1 MAELTA
7 SGDGPA
13 CAASAADV
21 DARKRA
27 RSAGRGPRTIGSTGV
42 VRRMLP
48 NDSPSNAPILAR
60 FMLARGSSLACAFLW
75 AAMAACGGRSGG
87 SVVLITLDTLRIDA
101 VGAYGCSPSVTANLD
116 ALAADGVVF
125 DQAYTVAPLTVPAHA
140 SMLTGL
146 VPLRHGVRDNGVA
159 ALPQSA
165 VTLAERA
172 KEAGFQTAAFLG
184 SVVLDQGFGL
194 EQGFERY
201 EAPARPFFNGPAM
214 GYAERPAA
222 EVATLVTNWLHA
234 REPERPFFLWAHLW
248 DAHAP
253 YAPSPENKRK
263 AGGNDYLGEVLADDL
278 AVGRIVAALRAEKLF
293 DSTLVIV
300 VADHGEAFAEHGE
313 LSHGPFVWNTTLRVP
328 LILHLPGGARAGKHV
343 AAIASVAD
351 VFPTALVAMG
361 LEPGAEELDG
371 LDLLEGVPDARG
383 AYFESYYGYLN
394 FGWHPL
400 AGWVDAQGKS
410 IHAARV
416 RLFDPAHDAKEEHDL
431 AAERSAA
438 IAAHRAALLELA
450 HRPSLARDAEGF
462 DPELKRALQAVGYAA
477 FSEAS
482 TEVPPPL
489 AVLSLPDPFER
500 AGELESFQHAQG
512 LLANGKLA
520 ESESALRAIVDAN
533 PDHHAAWDRLAL
545 CLMRMDRH
553 REALGA
559 LERVLSASPGNADT
573 WSHLGA
579 CRLVTGEPEKA
590 LAAFKHALELDPNHV
605 QSLGGLVH
613 LMESAGLGKE
623 AGPVKERF
631 DAVRSRP

>member
-1 MAELTA
+1 M
-7 SGDGPA
+7 P
-13 CAASAADV
+13 
-21 DARKRA
+21 
-27 RSAGRGPRTIGSTGV
+27 
-42 VRRMLP
+42 
-48 NDSPSNAPILAR
+48 
-60 FMLARGSSLACAFLW
+60 ARGCSLACVLFL
-75 AAMAACGGRSGG
+75 AVSGACAGEGSG
-87 SVVLITLDTLRIDA
+87 SVLLITLDTLRVDA
-101 VGAYGCSPSVTANLD
+101 VGAYGCSPSVTSSLD

-125 DQAYTVAPLTVPAHA
+125 DQAYTVAPLTLPAHA

-146 VPLRHGVRDNGVA
+146 APPRHGVRDNGVA

-172 KEAGFQTAAFLG
+172 RSAGFQTVAFLG

-222 EVATLVTNWLHA
+222 EVATLVTNWLHGGDGG
-234 REPERPFFLWAHLW
+234 RNPRRPFLLWAHLW

-253 YAPSPENKRK
+253 YAPAPEHKKK

-293 DSTLVIV
+293 DSTLIIV

-313 LSHGPFVWNTTLRVP
+313 FSHGPFVWNTTLRVP
-328 LILHLPGGARAGKHV
+328 LILRLPGGARAGERI
-343 AAIASVAD
+343 AAAASVAD
-351 VFPTALVAMG
+351 VFPTALAAMG
-361 LEPGAEELDG
+361 LEPGGEQPDG
-371 LDLLEGVPDARG
+371 LDLLASMPDARG

-400 AGWVDAQGKS
+400 AGWIDGQGKS
-410 IHAARV
+410 IHAARTRFFEPV
-416 RLFDPAHDAKEEHDL
+416 RDPKEEHEL
-431 AAERSAA
+431 SAERAA
-438 IAAHRAALLELA
+438 VIATHRAALLELA
-450 HRPSLARDAEGF
+450 LRPALARDAEGL
-462 DPELKRALQAVGYAA
+462 DPGLKSALQAVGYAA
-477 FSEAS
+477 FSEAG

-489 AVLSLPDPFER
+489 AVLTLPDPFER
-500 AGELESFQHAQG
+500 AGELEDFQRAQG
-512 LLANGKLA
+512 LLANGKLVEA
-520 ESESALRAIVDAN
+520 ESALRALVDAN

-553 REALGA
+553 REALGP

-590 LAAFKHALELDPNHV
+590 LAAFKRALELDPNHV

-613 LMESAGLGKE
+613 LMESAGMGQE
-623 AGPVKERF
+623 AAPIKQRF
-631 DAVRSRP
+631 EAVRSRP

>member
-1 MAELTA
+1 LFL
-7 SGDGPA
+7 SL
-13 CAASAADV
+13 SAAL
-21 DARKRA
+21 
-27 RSAGRGPRTIGSTGV
+27 AG
-42 VRRMLP
+42 
-48 NDSPSNAPILAR
+48 
-60 FMLARGSSLACAFLW
+60 
-75 AAMAACGGRSGG
+75 CGGGSAD

-101 VGAYGCSPSVTANLD
+101 LGAYGCSPSVTPNLD

-125 DQAYTVAPLTVPAHA
+125 DQAYTVAPLTLPAHA
-140 SMLTGL
+140 SMFTGL
-146 VPLRHGVRDNGVA
+146 VPPRHGVRDNGVA

-172 KEAGFQTAAFLG
+172 KEAGLQTAAFLG

-201 EAPARPFFNGPAM
+201 EAPARPFFNGPSM
-214 GYAERPAA
+214 GYAERPAI
-222 EVATLVTNWLHA
+222 EVATMVTTWLHGG
-234 REPERPFFLWAHLW
+234 PEGRDPRRPFFLWVHLW

-253 YAPSPENKRK
+253 YAPAPEDKQR
-263 AGGNDYLGEVLADDL
+263 AGNNDYLGEVLADDT
-278 AVGRIVAALRAEKLF
+278 AVGHILAALRAEKLF
-293 DSTLVIV
+293 DSALVIA

-313 LSHGPFVWNTTLRVP
+313 FSHGPFVWNTTLRVP
-328 LILHLPGGARAGKHV
+328 LILRLPGGDRAGERV
-343 AAIASVAD
+343 ATVASVAD
-351 VFPTALVAMG
+351 VFPTALAALG
-361 LEPGAEELDG
+361 LEPGREELDG
-371 LDLLEGVPDARG
+371 LDLLEDVPDTRG

-400 AGWVDAQGKS
+400 AGWIDGQGKS
-410 IHAARV
+410 IHATRV
-416 RLFDPAHDAKEEHDL
+416 RFFDPVRDPKEEQDL
-431 AAERSAA
+431 AAERAAA
-438 IAAHRAALLELA
+438 IASHRGALLEVA
-450 HRPSLARDAEGF
+450 HRPALARDAEGI

-477 FSEAS
+477 FSEAK

-489 AVLSLPDPFER
+489 ATLALPDPFER
-500 AGELESFQHAQG
+500 AGEIERFQRAQG

-520 ESESALRAIVDAN
+520 EAESALRALVEAN

-553 REALGA
+553 REAVEV
-559 LERVLSASPGNADT
+559 LESVLSASPGNADT
-573 WSHLGA
+573 WSHVGA

-590 LAAFKHALELDPNHV
+590 LAAFRHALELDPNHV

-631 DAVRSRP
+631 EAVRSRP